1 MQPEPAKRT
10 VTVTPPQVAHNETQI
25 WWQWTRQ
32 SLAAQKTEIKKFI
45 NSETECHDEIWHEVI
60 GKVIADERKDMR
72 ATVKREGDAI
82 KGEFEQRVR
91 ELAVSLKEQVLESGR
106 ALREEITAAD
116 EAARPKGKPDSTQRK
131 NLGSELSCKKL
142 IAVVLREGS
151 PSNIDL
157 RRASNEQ
164 HRFKTPF
171 ARIRLFQTLIPQL
184 HFGDFFNVIDPKRIL
199 NYWSGRDL

>member
-1 MQPEPAKRT
+1 MCFSPLHYRTTVQPEPAKRT
-10 VTVTPPQVAHNETQI
+10 VTVTPPQVAPNETQI

-164 HRFKTPF
+164 HRF
-171 ARIRLFQTLIPQL
+171 
-184 HFGDFFNVIDPKRIL
+184 
-199 NYWSGRDL
+199 